1 MNPSRPETQSQW
13 HFIGPTSSFPDI
25 ESPDGANLSQARACD
40 VGGFKPG
47 CKAFY
52 VSTRNED
59 GARGGGGG
67 EGEKKKGL
75 VEADLD
81 EAGSPAANLKSQIL
95 VFKYKGKF
103 HAVDH
108 QCPHSSYPLS
118 RGTLFDIEDFGVVL
132 SAGLTCP
139 KHDWSFDLFTGTGD
153 RGNYKLRVWDVEVR
167 RGGGGEEGEKEVEG
181 VWVRRKKVRMG

>member
-52 VSTRNED
+52 VSTGKED
-59 GARGGGGG
+59 TGGGG
-67 EGEKKKGL
+67 EENKKKGL

-81 EAGSPAANLKSQIL
+81 EAGSAAADLKSQIL

-108 QCPHSSYPLS
+108 VRSHHLLEPFLINPL
-118 RGTLFDIEDFGVVL
+118 I
-132 SAGLTCP
+132 
-139 KHDWSFDLFTGTGD
+139 
-153 RGNYKLRVWDVEVR
+153 
-167 RGGGGEEGEKEVEG
+167 
-181 VWVRRKKVRMG
+181 

>member
-52 VSTRNED
+52 ISNEI
-59 GARGGGGG
+59 GVETNGSQL
-67 EGEKKKGL
+67 KKGL

-81 EAGSPAANLKSQIL
+81 EASSPAANLKSQIL

-167 RGGGGEEGEKEVEG
+167 RGGEVGEEEDSEGGSGEL
-181 VWVRRKKVRMG
+181 